1 MVCIISL
8 ARAVYR
14 IDSDIFLLDD
24 PLSAV
29 DVHVGKQI
37 FDKCV
42 LEHLKGKIVVLAT
55 HQLHFLKVWSLMF
68 FSFAF
73 CWQIKSLIDKSISF
87 LMPPAPFVKKGQ
99 RSRFASVTRPIWYR
113 TGSAR
118 SWLWSVGLWERGV
131 LTRSWLPI
139 QTAFSTLCSNSSRHR
154 TTTNFPLPG
163 TYLWPPS
170 RS

>member
-1 MVCIISL
+1 M

-55 HQLHFLKVWSLMF
+55 HQLHFLKVWSLKF

-73 CWQIKSLIDKSISF
+73 CWQMKSLIGKSTSF
-87 LMPPAPFVKKGQ
+87 LILPAAVVKK
-99 RSRFASVTRPIWYR
+99 RPHSVRFLGAMKIKFY
-113 TGSAR
+113 
-118 SWLWSVGLWERGV
+118 
-131 LTRSWLPI
+131 
-139 QTAFSTLCSNSSRHR
+139 
-154 TTTNFPLPG
+154 
-163 TYLWPPS
+163 
-170 RS
+170 